1 MILLQ
6 RQIPMKW
13 NSTGFNPHIHSQIIF
28 ERGAKNTHLEMVL
41 AKPDVNKNEIET
53 LPYIRHKNKLEMD

>member
-13 NSTGFNPHIHSQIIF
+13 NSAGFNPHIHSQMIF
-28 ERGAKNTHLEMVL
+28 GAKNTHLEMVL
-41 AKPDVNKNEIET
+41 AKPDMNKNEIEP
-53 LPYIRHKNKLEMD
+53 LPYIRHKNKLEID